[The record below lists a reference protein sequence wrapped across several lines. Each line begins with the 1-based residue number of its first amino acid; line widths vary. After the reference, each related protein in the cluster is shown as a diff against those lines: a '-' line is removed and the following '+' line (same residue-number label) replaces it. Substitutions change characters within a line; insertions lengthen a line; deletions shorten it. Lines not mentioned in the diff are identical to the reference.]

1 MNRRIFPPLLLV
13 FILTVIPSLHAQSK
27 IGVYGTV
34 GTENTGLTNEGWSKA
49 GTLGFYYGLS
59 NLGPAAIA
67 VDARA
72 DLSTN
77 ANTYAF
83 GPRVA
88 LHASAFPLKPYG
100 ELLIG
105 AIHYTTHNGASKTS
119 SDFAYRWVV
128 GIDETLLPH
137 IDWRIVDFS
146 YGGGLSEP
154 GKSVHIKTLT
164 TGVVLRF

>member
-1 MNRRIFPPLLLV
+1 MNRRTLPLLL
-13 FILTVIPSLHAQSK
+13 LTFTLSVAPALHAQAK

-34 GTENTGLTNEGWSKA
+34 GTENTGLSNEGWSKA
-49 GTLGFYYGLS
+49 GTLGLYYGLA
-59 NLGPAAIA
+59 NLGPAAIS

-88 LHASAFPLKPYG
+88 LHAPAFPLKPYG
-100 ELLIG
+100 EFLIG
-105 AIHYTTHNGASKTS
+105 DIHYTTQSGTSKTS

-128 GIDETLLPH
+128 GLDEALLPH
-137 IDWRIVDFS
+137 VDWRILDFS

-154 GKSVHIKTLT
+154 DKTVHIKTLT
-164 TGVVLRF
+164 TGLVLRF

>member
-1 MNRRIFPPLLLV
+1 MNRRNLPLLLA
-13 FILTVIPSLHAQSK
+13 FILGTVPALHAQAK

-34 GTENTGLTNEGWSKA
+34 GAENTGLTGEGWSKA
-49 GTLGFYYGLS
+49 GTLGLYYGLA
-59 NLGPAAIA
+59 NLGPAAVS

-72 DLSTN
+72 DLSSN

-88 LHASAFPLKPYG
+88 LHTPAFPLKPYG

-105 AIHYTTHNGASKTS
+105 AIHYTTRSGGSKTS

-128 GIDETLLPH
+128 GLDETILPH
-137 IDWRIVDFS
+137 VDWRILDFS

-164 TGVVLRF
+164 TGLVLRF